1 MEATDKRDLLW
12 ILVEFEGVVALV
24 CAWILLL
31 LAVYRVHLDRFVAPG
46 LAFATAAMALLL
58 TYAVVRHIGQ
68 GAALRQ
74 QSAPRPA
81 GARPTIR
88 TR

>member
-1 MEATDKRDLLW
+1 METRDKRDLLW
-12 ILVEFEGVVALV
+12 VLVEFEGVVTLF
-24 CAWILLL
+24 CAWTLLL

-46 LAFATAAMALLL
+46 LAFATSAMVLLL

-68 GAALRQ
+68 GSGLPRR
-74 QSAPRPA
+74 SAPRPD

-88 TR
+88 SR